1 MNKAKFEDIIQDK
14 GVLIYTSVGDSMYPL
29 IKKGDLLVI
38 RAVNAPLKKYDIPLY
53 KRDSGQYV
61 LHRIIKV
68 RKNDYLICGDNR
80 CLTESGITDR
90 HVVGVLT
97 AVIRDGREIPVTNW
111 CCRLYAHLWCDLFPV
126 RALILRIRHV
136 LKRLTSRHRSTKV

>member
-1 MNKAKFEDIIQDK
+1 MRSMNKAKFEDIIRDK

-53 KRDSGQYV
+53 KRDNGQYV

-80 CLTESGITDR
+80 CFTESGITAR
-90 HVVGVLT
+90 HIVRVLT
-97 AVIRDGREIPVTNW
+97 ELIRNGGTISVYDKRYK
-111 CCRLYAHLWCDLFPV
+111 LYRHILF
-126 RALILRIRHV
+126 IRRQ
-136 LKRLTSRHRSTKV
+136 LKRFI

>member
-1 MNKAKFEDIIQDK
+1 MNKAKFEDIIRDK

-38 RAVNAPLKKYDIPLY
+38 RAVNAPLKKHDIPLY

-90 HVVGVLT
+90 HIVGVLT
-97 AVIRDGREIPVTNW
+97 EIIRKLKNQKYPRFCIFLKNNFFENGKIP
-111 CCRLYAHLWCDLFPV
+111 AG
-126 RALILRIRHV
+126 
-136 LKRLTSRHRSTKV
+136 K

>member
-1 MNKAKFEDIIQDK
+1 MRSMNKAKFEDIIRDK
-14 GVLIYTSVGDSMYPL
+14 GVLVYTSVGDSMYPL

-97 AVIRDGREIPVTNW
+97 EIIRNGERISVYDKRYA
-111 CCRLYAHLWCDLFPV
+111 LYRHILF
-126 RALILRIRHV
+126 IRRQ
-136 LKRLTSRHRSTKV
+136 LKRFI